1 MAAQRLAELT
11 REQAGRVAAECVLV
25 VPIGSTE
32 QHGPHLPAGTDAL
45 HAEWVAWQAA
55 ELAGADVPVVL
66 APTLAYGSS
75 EHHLPFGATLSLD
88 TETLH
93 RVLLSIGRTAAASGF
108 RQLFVLNGHGGNHDI
123 AQTAVR
129 DLALQQ
135 PLHAAAGSWWQIAWD
150 ELVAAGAG
158 DHGRLPGHSG
168 AFETAAVRA
177 IAPHLVDEGAVPPG
191 KPYAPTDP
199 RRAQPAWRA
208 ELHGSWLAIDG
219 WSDDPGRGDAAT
231 GRRLL
236 DIAVAAVARAFV
248 AFHAAATAAG
258 PPAAAGPPGPPGPPG
273 P

>member
-1 MAAQRLAELT
+1 VPAHRLAELT
-11 REQAGRVAAECVLV
+11 REAAARLAPGCVLV
-25 VPIGSTE
+25 LPIGSTE

-45 HAEWVAWQAA
+45 HAEWVAVHAA
-55 ELAGADVPVVL
+55 GRASAEVPVVV

-108 RQLFVLNGHGGNHDI
+108 RRLFVLNGHGGNHEI
-123 AQTAVR
+123 VQTAVR

-150 ELVAAGAG
+150 ELVAAGAA

-177 IAPHLVDEGAVPPG
+177 IAPDLVDEAAVPPG
-191 KPYAPTDP
+191 KEHVPTDT
-199 RRAQPAWRA
+199 RRAQPPWRT
-208 ELHGSWLAIDG
+208 ELHGAWLAIDG

-231 GRRLL
+231 GRHLL
-236 DIAVAAVARAFV
+236 DIAVAAVAEAFV
-248 AFHAAATAAG
+248 AFHRSATTAG
-258 PPAAAGPPGPPGPPG
+258 PPDPAG
-273 P
+273 

>member
-1 MAAQRLAELT
+1 MAAHRLAELT
-11 REQAGRVAAECVLV
+11 RQDAARLAPECVLV
-25 VPIGSTE
+25 LPIGSTE

-45 HAEWVAWQAA
+45 HAEWVSWRAA
-55 ELAGADVPVVL
+55 EAAAAEADVAVVV

-93 RVLLSIGRTAAASGF
+93 RVLLSLGRTAAASGF
-108 RQLFVLNGHGGNHDI
+108 RNLFVLNGHGGNHEI

-150 ELVAAGAG
+150 ELVAAGAA

-177 IAPHLVDEGAVPPG
+177 IAPHLVDEAAVPPG
-191 KPYAPTDP
+191 KDHTPTDP
-199 RRAQPAWRA
+199 RAAQPPWRT

-231 GRRLL
+231 GRRFLH
-236 DIAVAAVARAFV
+236 IAATAVARAFV
-248 AFHAAATAAG
+248 TFHRSATAAG
-258 PPAAAGPPGPPGPPG
+258 APIPHHIPHQEEP
-273 P
+273 